1 MGRDRSGRGRLGLLP
16 QFGVPPGTVPWQMD
30 ELGDQS
36 LAKQG
41 DGLAWIRWVHE
52 EGLLT
57 MKGVATLSRVGWR
70 VRPRNVLDRLV
81 AAAAG
86 GVRWAETGRTG
97 ERGQMC
103 GSNSAQAEQHRCRR
117 EQAAKRHK
125 RGSSSAGQ
133 GRRQADYR
141 DQDATDETQSLADPA
156 HGRNPARD
164 AAHVAGHPFFN
175 DDGPRVA
182 SIAPYRNIP
191 LSTHPL
197 PERLAQD
204 GRRQPCTS
212 CGPFGHCKQP
222 GCPQSPAALAHRR
235 RERSHSLAQFALRA

>member
-70 VRPRNVLDRLV
+70 VRPLNVLDRLV

-125 RGSSSAGQ
+125 RGSSPAGQ
-133 GRRQADYR
+133 VPGRLTTVIRTRRTRRSRWRTQPTAETR
-141 DQDATDETQSLADPA
+141 PATRHTSRA
-156 HGRNPARD
+156 
-164 AAHVAGHPFFN
+164 
-175 DDGPRVA
+175 
-182 SIAPYRNIP
+182 I
-191 LSTHPL
+191 LSSMMMG
-197 PERLAQD
+197 Q
-204 GRRQPCTS
+204 G
-212 CGPFGHCKQP
+212 
-222 GCPQSPAALAHRR
+222 
-235 RERSHSLAQFALRA
+235 